1 MIKVT
6 PEELIRYLYNETT
19 AEENLMIEQAIEN
32 DWTVREKMAV
42 VKASMQRLNN
52 IVEGPRTEVILEIM
66 NYAREKSTQQIH

>member
-66 NYAREKSTQQIH
+66 NYARE